1 MTRRRSKT
9 GFTREAHFELG
20 LKLARMQATLDN
32 AILSASHVYLGVG
45 PEMRALERAS
55 RAVENL
61 RSVMDD
67 AICREQP
74 LTDLAVTDAY
84 YPRQI

>member
-1 MTRRRSKT
+1 MTRRTKT
-9 GFTREAHFELG
+9 GFTRDAHFELG
-20 LKLARMQATLDN
+20 LKLADIEATLN
-32 AILSASHVYLGVG
+32 ATIVSASRVYSAAGR
-45 PEMRALERAS
+45 EMRALERAS

-74 LTDLAVTDAY
+74 FSDHNVIYAY
-84 YPRQI
+84 YPRQT